1 MELPKMNDIDH
12 IPDNVLKEL
21 AKGSHPPVEMLQAYA
36 REELNAD
43 SYKKVSGHLDAC
55 QECTALLSRIND
67 MLKEEKD
74 FVSHEPEANEKMTMP
89 PAIAEKA
96 RLVATLNAVRDE
108 LVEDVAKVLLP
119 QNAWHIITPILLVI
133 ANKDRFSSPTETRQI
148 SDVLHKA
155 AFAAGN
161 NVKDKDK
168 YEKVFVAI
176 KLVDAVLL
184 LLTERCESLKDI
196 RLQLSDCVETALA
209 TQEHTELSDEDK
221 RAILAILQEK
231 LNIDEE

>member
-1 MELPKMNDIDH
+1 MNNIDH

-21 AKGSHPPVEMLQAYA
+21 AQGSHPPVEMLQAYA
-36 REELNAD
+36 REELNSE
-43 SYKKVSGHLDAC
+43 SYKKVSEHLDAC
-55 QECTALLSRIND
+55 QECTELLSRIND
-67 MLKEEKD
+67 MLKEEKG
-74 FVSHEPEANEKMTMP
+74 FVTHEPEINKKMTMP

-96 RLVATLNAVRDE
+96 RLVAALNAVRDE

-119 QNAWHIITPILLVI
+119 QDAWHIITPILLVI
-133 ANKDRFSSPTETRQI
+133 ANKDSFSSPTDAGQTPV
-148 SDVLHKA
+148 VLHKA

-161 NVKDKDK
+161 DVKDKDK

-176 KLVDAVLL
+176 KLVDTVLL
-184 LLTERCESLKDI
+184 LLTERCGSLKDV

-221 RAILAILQEK
+221 KAILAILQEK